1 MKQCGALTLRDANEG
16 GKIRRTWM
24 NRRLVRIW
32 GEIVD
37 WWVWQQGSTLAFT
50 ITVALAEKI
59 YFSQQDFE
67 CGVYLPTSSPR
78 PAFVADKKLFAW
90 LWEEPSHILSFSPAP
105 PRNDDDSHPFLPL
118 EGSFSIFA
126 AVQPFL
132 PLLDTSFP
140 FLLLQASPTHA
151 FSTQLSTSDLP
162 ETNHCDCT
170 KSRKE
175 KGDKEWVGGN
185 Q

>member
-37 WWVWQQGSTLAFT
+37 WWVWQQGSTLA
-50 ITVALAEKI
+50 LAEKI
-59 YFSQQDFE
+59 YFLQQDFE

-90 LWEEPSHILSFSPAP
+90 LWEGEPSRILSFSPAP

-118 EGSFSIFA
+118 GGSFSIFA

-151 FSTQLSTSDLP
+151 FSTHAHSSTHANSIHAHSSALLVLKSKLHLLSGYS
-162 ETNHCDCT
+162 
-170 KSRKE
+170 
-175 KGDKEWVGGN
+175 

>member
-37 WWVWQQGSTLAFT
+37 WWVWQQGSTLAFS

-90 LWEEPSHILSFSPAP
+90 LWEEPSHILSFSPASAQRWRFPSFSP
-105 PRNDDDSHPFLPL
+105 PRGFFFDFRRRATFLAVVGHLLSFFALTGFSHSCFFN
-118 EGSFSIFA
+118 STFNFWFA
-126 AVQPFL
+126 W
-132 PLLDTSFP
+132 D
-140 FLLLQASPTHA
+140 
-151 FSTQLSTSDLP
+151 
-162 ETNHCDCT
+162 
-170 KSRKE
+170 
-175 KGDKEWVGGN
+175 
-185 Q
+185 

>member
-1 MKQCGALTLRDANEG
+1 MPCASEG